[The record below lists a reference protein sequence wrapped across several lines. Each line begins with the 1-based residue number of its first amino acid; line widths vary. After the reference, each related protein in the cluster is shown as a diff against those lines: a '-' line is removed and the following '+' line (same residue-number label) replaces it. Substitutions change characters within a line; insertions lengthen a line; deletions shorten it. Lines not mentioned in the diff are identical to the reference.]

1 MLFLHYSLF
10 ISIHFYSY
18 YLLDLDIS
26 NTGASVFT
34 F

>member
-1 MLFLHYSLF
+1 MYSFIIHYPFLF
-10 ISIHFYSY
+10 ISY